1 MKIEERQ
8 AQLDNAI
15 QNNTSLD
22 FKMKRSNSPPKSPL
36 LREQPDSPHP
46 DYEMSPGFI
55 DKIEIVPR
63 EHFIEE
69 KVKVV

>member
-1 MKIEERQ
+1 M
-8 AQLDNAI
+8 N
-15 QNNTSLD
+15 
-22 FKMKRSNSPPKSPL
+22 RSNSPPKSPL
-36 LREQPDSPHP
+36 LRDKQPDSPHP

-55 DKIEIVPR
+55 DKIEIVPQ